1 MSIITSYQIDTGST
15 ASEMDI
21 RTIDDRNQKEY
32 TYSYSEGN
40 IIYVSENDITRTCNE
55 VLCMQEEA
63 EQRSTQTAGS

>member
-1 MSIITSYQIDTGST
+1 
-15 ASEMDI
+15 MDI